1 MNWKTVV
8 AGLTGMIVGIL
19 GYYWLG
25 QSPSVVQHDMQPT
38 TPTNVALMFGN
49 DVSINS
55 LYAMKS
61 LMPLAARRHFTQ
73 GDWTSLRRWIGKRG
87 ADGYGL
93 TTYEVLTFADHRTI
107 ALWLTTPIGS
117 QSNVWQIQQIDEGTN
132 QQSPSPLSFVALKNP

>member
-1 MNWKTVV
+1 
-8 AGLTGMIVGIL
+8 
-19 GYYWLG
+19 
-25 QSPSVVQHDMQPT
+25 MQPT